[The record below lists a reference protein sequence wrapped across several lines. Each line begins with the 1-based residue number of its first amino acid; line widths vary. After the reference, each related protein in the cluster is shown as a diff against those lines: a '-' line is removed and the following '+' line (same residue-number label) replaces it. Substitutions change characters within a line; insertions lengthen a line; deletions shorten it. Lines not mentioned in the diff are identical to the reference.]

1 MMTNSS
7 AVHTVAIA
15 SYEFAGSTAV
25 VVAAI
30 VAAAK
35 AGQEPSAIRA
45 EFMAGRIA
53 RAILAKA
60 GKATD
65 KQRDVAITKGLHIV
79 AACEPGRKAAKGQA
93 TRTAK
98 DQELFEPT
106 KRWWSRMG
114 RDAGVI
120 KARKTGG
127 TRKVKAKAGSKA
139 AKPFIAKAPKDAS
152 AALLTVQNLSQ
163 QLAAYTTKF
172 HDFFSPE
179 IVAACNH
186 AAMVAKGEAKAK

>member
-1 MMTNSS
+1 MTKSS

-15 SYEFAGSTAV
+15 SYEFAGSTSTI
-25 VVAAI
+25 VAAI

-35 AGQEPSAIRA
+35 AGQETPAIRA

-53 RAILAKA
+53 KAILAKA
-60 GKATD
+60 SKVTD

-93 TRTAK
+93 MRTAK
-98 DQELFEPT
+98 EQELFEPT

-120 KARKTGG
+120 KARKSGG
-127 TRKVKAKAGSKA
+127 KRKPKNKGGANKN
-139 AKPFIAKAPKDAS
+139 KPFIASKPKDAS
-152 AALLTVQNLSQ
+152 AALLTVQNLAQ
-163 QLAAYTTKF
+163 QLAAYTAKY
-172 HDFFSPE
+172 HDMLTPE
-179 IVAACNH
+179 IVAACNS